1 MTTLLFKSDI
11 ERGGLWLDA
20 FAEQAPDLKV
30 EVWPY
35 EGDPAAIDYALVWSP
50 PPGELKR
57 YPNLKVI
64 FSVGAGIDH
73 LKNDPELP
81 DLPVVR
87 MVEPGLTAGMTE
99 YVVWAVLHHHR
110 FMLDYAEQQRER
122 RWDELNQIAANRRR
136 VGILGLGHLGQD
148 AAEKLA
154 VFGFQL
160 SGWSRTP
167 KQVPGVACHH
177 GDDGL
182 RAFLAETEILVALLP
197 WTAETDGIL
206 NAETLGLLPKGA
218 AVINVGRGGLQV
230 EEDLLAALDSGQ
242 LSGATLDVFRE
253 EPLPADSP
261 FYSHPRVVV
270 TPHIAS
276 MTIPETAVAAV
287 LKQIRRCEAG
297 EALQHTVDFER
308 GY

>member
-1 MTTLLFKSDI
+1 MKTLLFKSDI

-20 FAEQAPDLKV
+20 FAEQAPDLKI

-35 EGDPAAIDYALVWSP
+35 DGDPAAIDYALVWAP
-50 PPGELKR
+50 PAGELKS

-73 LKNDPELP
+73 LKKDPELP
-81 DLPVVR
+81 ELPVVR

-110 FMLDYAEQQRER
+110 FMLDYAAQQREE
-122 RWDELNQIAANRRR
+122 RWEEINQIAARRRR

-154 VFGFQL
+154 VFGFPL
-160 SGWSRTP
+160 SGWSRTE
-167 KQVPGVACHH
+167 KQVPGVRCHH
-177 GDDGL
+177 GEAGL
-182 RAFLAETEILVALLP
+182 KDFLAESEILVALLP
-197 WTAETDGIL
+197 WTPETDGIL
-206 NAETLGLLPKGA
+206 DAATLAQLPRGA
-218 AVINVGRGGLQV
+218 AVINAGRGGLQV
-230 EEDLLAALDSGQ
+230 EDDLLEALDSGQ
-242 LSGATLDVFRE
+242 ISGATLDVFRE
-253 EPLPADSP
+253 EPLPAGSR
-261 FYSHPRVVV
+261 FYSHPRVVM

-276 MTIPETAVAAV
+276 MTIPETAVGAV
-287 LKQIRRCEAG
+287 LEQIRRYEAG
-297 EALQHTVDFER
+297 EELQHTVDFKR

>member
-1 MTTLLFKSDI
+1 MKTLLFKSDI

-30 EVWPY
+30 STFPY
-35 EGDPAAIDYALVWSP
+35 EGDPEDVDYALVWAP
-50 PPGELKR
+50 PRGDLKR
-57 YPNLKVI
+57 YPNLKAI

-73 LKNDPELP
+73 LKSDPELP

-110 FMLDYAEQQRER
+110 FMLDYAQQQRDAHWE
-122 RWDELNQIAANRRR
+122 EINQVSAARRR

-154 VFGFQL
+154 IFGFQL
-160 SGWSRTP
+160 SGWSRSA
-167 KQVPGVACHH
+167 KSVPGVTCHH
-177 GDDGL
+177 GAEGL
-182 RAFLAETEILVALLP
+182 KDFLAETEILVALLP
-197 WTAETDGIL
+197 LTPETDGIL
-206 NAETLGLLPKGA
+206 NAETFGRLPKGA
-218 AVINVGRGGLQV
+218 ALINVGRGGLQN
-230 EEDLLAALDSGQ
+230 EEDLLAALDSGR
-242 LSGATLDVFRE
+242 LSGATLDVFRD
-253 EPLPADSP
+253 EPLPSDSP
-261 FYSHPRVVV
+261 FYSHPRVVM

-276 MTIPETAVAAV
+276 MTIPETAVTEV
-287 LKQIRRCEAG
+287 LRQIRRYEAG
-297 EALQHTVDFER
+297 EPLEHTVDFKR

>member
-1 MTTLLFKSDI
+1 MKTLLFKSDI

-20 FAEQAPDLKV
+20 FASQAPDLKV

-35 EGDPAAIDYALVWSP
+35 DGDPEAIDYALVWAP
-50 PPGELKR
+50 PAGELKS
-57 YPNLKVI
+57 YPNLKAI

-73 LKNDPELP
+73 LKADPELP

-110 FMLDYAEQQRER
+110 FMLDYAAQQRQGHWE
-122 RWDELNQIAANRRR
+122 EINQIAANRRR

-148 AAEKLA
+148 AAEKLG

-167 KQVPGVACHH
+167 KNVAGVRCHH
-177 GDDGL
+177 GAAGL
-182 RAFLAETEILVALLP
+182 EAFLAESEILVALLP
-197 WTAETDGIL
+197 STPQTDGIL
-206 NAETLGLLPKGA
+206 NAKTLAQLPRGA
-218 AVINVGRGGLQV
+218 ALINVGRGGLQV

-242 LSGATLDVFRE
+242 LSGATLDVFRK
-253 EPLPADSP
+253 EPLPAESR
-261 FYSHPRVVV
+261 FYSHPRVVM

-276 MTIPETAVAAV
+276 MTIPDTAVAAV
-287 LKQIRRCEAG
+287 LRQIARLEAG
-297 EALQHTVDFER
+297 EPLEHTVDFAR

>member
-1 MTTLLFKSDI
+1 M
-11 ERGGLWLDA
+11 
-20 FAEQAPDLKV
+20 
-30 EVWPY
+30 
-35 EGDPAAIDYALVWSP
+35 
-50 PPGELKR
+50 
-57 YPNLKVI
+57 I

-81 DLPVVR
+81 ALPVVR

-122 RWDELNQIAANRRR
+122 RWEELNQIAARRRR

-154 VFGFQL
+154 LFGFPI
-160 SGWSRTP
+160 SGWSRGP
-167 KQVPGVACHH
+167 KQVPGVTCHH
-177 GDDGL
+177 GAEGL
-182 RAFLAETEILVALLP
+182 KAFLAETDILVALLP
-197 WTAETDGIL
+197 WTEETDGIL
-206 NAETLGLLPKGA
+206 NAETLGRLPKGA
-218 AVINVGRGGLQV
+218 ALINVGRGGLQV
-230 EEDLLAALDSGQ
+230 EEDIVAALDSGQ

-261 FYSHPRVVV
+261 FYGHPRVVM

-287 LKQIRRCEAG
+287 LAQIRRFEAG
-297 EALQHTVDFER
+297 QELQHTVDFER

>member
-1 MTTLLFKSDI
+1 MKTLLFKSDI

-20 FAEQAPDLKV
+20 FADQAPDLKV

-35 EGDPAAIDYALVWSP
+35 EGDPAAIDYALVWAP
-50 PPGELKR
+50 PAGELKG

-73 LKNDPELP
+73 LKKDPELP
-81 DLPVVR
+81 ALPVVR
-87 MVEPGLTAGMTE
+87 MVEPGLTAGMSE

-110 FMLDYAEQQRER
+110 FLLDYAAQQREG
-122 RWDELNQIAANRRR
+122 RWEEINQIAARRRR

-160 SGWSRTP
+160 SGWSRSE
-167 KQVPGVACHH
+167 KDVPGVRCHH
-177 GDDGL
+177 GEKGL
-182 RAFLAETEILVALLP
+182 NDFLAETEILVALLP
-197 WTAETDGIL
+197 WTPETDGIL
-206 NAETLGLLPKGA
+206 NAETLGQLPKGA
-218 AVINVGRGGLQV
+218 AVINAGRGGLQI

-253 EPLPADSP
+253 EPLPADSR
-261 FYSHPRVVV
+261 FYNHPRVVV

-287 LKQIRRCEAG
+287 LEQIRRFEAG